1 MMWSYPDW
9 KLIIFSEVLVEE
21 LKVEFFSVTCS
32 VNLQSPEDMVKIKL
46 WMITLLALTP
56 SLNNKKV

>member
-9 KLIIFSEVLVEE
+9 KLIISSEVLVEE

>member
-1 MMWSYPDW
+1 
-9 KLIIFSEVLVEE
+9 VEE